1 MDTAPSRTRS
11 SFTRRK
17 FSKLLAAG
25 ACAAGMAA
33 TSGMPRAQ
41 GKKGGQLRMAVGH
54 GSTTDNLDPAT
65 YLDYYTGTAFWGALS
80 NSLTEVDVDGNITA
94 DMASSFEQTEKARKW
109 IFRLRNGAEFHNGKS
124 VRPEDVIA
132 SIRHHMGQSSKSAA
146 KSILADIADLKADA
160 TSVVFT
166 LHNPNAD
173 FPFLLSD
180 WHLPIMPAKADGSA
194 DWSSGV
200 RTGPYRLDRFE
211 PGVVTRLKRNE
222 NYYRDAWFD
231 EIEIN
236 AVIDPTARTNALL
249 SGAVDF
255 IDRCDLK
262 TLAHLKRNSD
272 IEVDEV
278 TGYAHYMF
286 VMNVTQAPFD
296 RPEVRRALKYA
307 IDRQAILDKVLL
319 GHGAV
324 GNDNPIAPSIKYA
337 ANPTPI
343 HSYDPEKAR
352 SLLAKAGID
361 TLKIELSTA
370 ESAFAGAVSAAE
382 LFKDS
387 AAKAGIEISVIREA
401 DDGFWDNVWM
411 KKPFVAMYWNGRA
424 TCDWMFTTA
433 YAADAAWNETFWK
446 NDRFNELLIKAR
458 AESDDAVRRTM
469 YAEMQQI
476 VHDDGGSINFAFN
489 NYVTAHSKRIAHG
502 KLGANWDHD
511 GMKLTQR
518 WWQA

>member
-1 MDTAPSRTRS
+1 
-11 SFTRRK
+11 
-17 FSKLLAAG
+17 
-25 ACAAGMAA
+25 
-33 TSGMPRAQ
+33 
-41 GKKGGQLRMAVGH
+41 MAVGH
-54 GSTTDNLDPAT
+54 GSTADNLDPAT
-65 YLDYYTGTAFWGALS
+65 YLDYYTGTTFWGSLS
-80 NSLTEVDVDGNITA
+80 NSLTEVDVDGNITP
-94 DMASSFEQTEKARKW
+94 DLASSFEQTEKAQKW
-109 IFRLRNGAEFHNGKS
+109 VFQLRDGAEFHNGKS
-124 VRPEDVIA
+124 VTPEDVIA
-132 SIRHHMGQSSKSAA
+132 SIRHHMGEASKSAA
-146 KSILADIADLKADA
+146 KSILADIEDLKADG
-160 TSVVFT
+160 TSVVFI
-166 LHNPNAD
+166 LKNPNAD

-180 WHLPIMPAKADGSA
+180 WHLPIMPAKPDGSA
-194 DWSSGV
+194 DWSSGI
-200 RTGPYRLDRFE
+200 RTGPYKLEKFD
-211 PGVVTRLKRNE
+211 PGVVTKLKRNE
-222 NYYRDAWFD
+222 NYYRDTWFD

-262 TLAHLKRNSD
+262 TLALLKRNSD
-272 IEVDEV
+272 IEIDEA

-296 RPEVRRALKYA
+296 RVEVRQALKYA

-337 ANPTPI
+337 VNPAPI

-361 TLKIELSTA
+361 KLKIELSTA
-370 ESAFAGAVSAAE
+370 EAAFAGAVSAAE

-387 AAKAGIEISVIREA
+387 AARAGIEISVVREA

-433 YAADAAWNETFWK
+433 YAADAAWNETYWK

-458 AESDDAVRRTM
+458 AEPDDSARQAM